1 MTIEQLDGTKE
12 SASFEFEALFPRL
25 YSERKR
31 VAILRLADL
40 LVMSSLSYIVLALV
54 TIFVGKFLHILT
66 ARPNL
71 MQSS

>member
-40 LVMSSLSYIVLALV
+40 LVMSSLSYIV
-54 TIFVGKFLHILT
+54 FVGKFLHILT